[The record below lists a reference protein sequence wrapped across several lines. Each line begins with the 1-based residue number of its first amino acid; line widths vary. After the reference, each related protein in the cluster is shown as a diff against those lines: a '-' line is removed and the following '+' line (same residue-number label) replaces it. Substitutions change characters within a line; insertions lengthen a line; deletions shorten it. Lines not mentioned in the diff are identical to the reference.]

1 MNVHLVLQSGDVLVK
16 RDICRQG
23 WSLFRRPAGTD
34 ILMMGIMKMNL
45 VLMATEGESTKT
57 IQLAILACLVMGK
70 YSLKTVGA
78 PDGLLGAVA
87 VQVALGG
94 ALGAEGTH

>member
-1 MNVHLVLQSGDVLVK
+1 
-16 RDICRQG
+16 
-23 WSLFRRPAGTD
+23 
-34 ILMMGIMKMNL
+34 MNL

-78 PDGLLGAVA
+78 PDGLLGAAV
-87 VQVALGG
+87 VQVDLAGALAGDLGVDLAGDLGG
-94 ALGAEGTH
+94 VLGGEGTQ

>member
-1 MNVHLVLQSGDVLVK
+1 MVE
-16 RDICRQG
+16 
-23 WSLFRRPAGTD
+23 
-34 ILMMGIMKMNL
+34 IMRMNL

-78 PDGLLGAVA
+78 PDGLLGAVV

-94 ALGAEGTH
+94 VLAGDLGGDLGAEGTQ